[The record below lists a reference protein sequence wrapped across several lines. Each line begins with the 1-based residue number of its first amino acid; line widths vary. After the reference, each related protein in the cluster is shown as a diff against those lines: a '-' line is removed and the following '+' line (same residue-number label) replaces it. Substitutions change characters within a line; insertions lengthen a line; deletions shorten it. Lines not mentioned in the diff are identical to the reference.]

1 MSKRDNLIAKVRAML
16 AKTIENGC
24 SEAEAVAAMQMA
36 EDMMNKY
43 EITEDDLKLDDEK
56 AVIDILHVVRDPH
69 KIAWKLAYWIAK
81 FTETK
86 SYGRHSRIKY
96 AGLKTDTD
104 FAIWLTETL
113 TRFVQAELK
122 SYMWK
127 NGYQKLDPSRK
138 RIVINGFVAGCTRCI
153 NTRFEEMVSK
163 RQTVTNST
171 ALVLAK
177 NALIA
182 EAIKDENIAPA
193 RDRGRTAKLFGGSY
207 REGLVAGDKA
217 AFGRPVES
225 GGLLRLK

>member
-43 EITEDDLKLDDEK
+43 EITEDDLKLENEK
-56 AVIDILHVVRDPH
+56 AIIDILHVVRDPY

-104 FAIWLTETL
+104 FAVWLTETL

-127 NGYQKLDPSRK
+127 HGYQKLDPSRK
-138 RIVINGFVAGCTRCI
+138 RIVINGFVAGCTGRI
-153 NTRFEEMVSK
+153 NTRFEEIVSK

-177 NALIA
+177 NALIE

-193 RDRGRTAKLFGGSY
+193 SYRGRTAKLFGGSY
-207 REGLVAGDKA
+207 REGLNSGDKA
-217 AFGRPVES
+217 SFGRPVES

>member
-1 MSKRDNLIAKVRAML
+1 MSRRDSLIAKVRAIM

-24 SEAEAVAAMQMA
+24 SEAESIAAMQMA

-43 EITEDDLKLDDEK
+43 EITEDDLKLEGET
-56 AVIDILHVVRDPH
+56 AIIDILHVVRDPH
-69 KIAWKLAYWIAK
+69 KIAWKLCYCVGL

-122 SYMWK
+122 TYMWA
-127 NGYQKLDPSRK
+127 NSYQKLDPTRK
-138 RIVINGFVAGCTRCI
+138 RIVINGFVSGCCGRI
-153 NTRFEEMVSK
+153 NTRIMEMMNS
-163 RQTVTNST
+163 RQTVTNSN

-177 NALIA
+177 NALIND
-182 EAIKDENIAPA
+182 AIKDENIKTAYN
-193 RDRGRTAKLFGGSY
+193 RGRTMKMFAGSY
-207 REGLVAGDKA
+207 RSGFESGDKA
-217 AFGRPVES
+217 SFGRPVET
-225 GGLLRLK
+225 GGMLRLK